1 MDWMPK
7 MLSATAVPVDSGERY
22 LWRLKQRYI
31 EKTSSITDQ
40 SPKFSDER
48 FVRSTRTG
56 LRFLRRGFVSLL
68 LSSPKTSDIENAKM

>member
-1 MDWMPK
+1 

-48 FVRSTRTG
+48 FRGSTRTG
-56 LRFLRRGFVSLL
+56 LRF
-68 LSSPKTSDIENAKM
+68 